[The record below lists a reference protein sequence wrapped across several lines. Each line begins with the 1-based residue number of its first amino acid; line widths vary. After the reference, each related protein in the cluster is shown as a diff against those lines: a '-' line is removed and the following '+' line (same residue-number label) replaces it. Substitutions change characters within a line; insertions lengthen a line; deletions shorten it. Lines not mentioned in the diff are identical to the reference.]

1 MKLMVQIL
9 QKERRNLN
17 NQEDK
22 KLSLEASK
30 DYFREHPVLTVVR

>member
-9 QKERRNLN
+9 EKERRNLN

-30 DYFREHPVLTVVR
+30 DYF